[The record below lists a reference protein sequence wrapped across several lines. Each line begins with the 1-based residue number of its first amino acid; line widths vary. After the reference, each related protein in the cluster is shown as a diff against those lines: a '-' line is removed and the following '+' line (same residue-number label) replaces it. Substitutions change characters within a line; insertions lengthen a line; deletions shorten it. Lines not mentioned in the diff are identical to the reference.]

1 MSSVVGI
8 DVGNAS
14 SKIGVARARGVDVI
28 ANEVSNR
35 ATPSL
40 VSFGQKARAL
50 GEAAATAQTSNFKNT
65 IGSLKRLVGRT
76 FQDPEVQKVEKN
88 FINAELV
95 DAKGEV
101 GVKVRLAGEEQ
112 VFSATQLLAMYLGK
126 LRDTTSKELGGA
138 GVSDVV
144 LSTPLW
150 FTDAQRRAMLD
161 AAEIAG
167 LNPLRLL
174 NDTTATALGYGITK
188 TDLPEADNPRNVVFC
203 DIGHSSYQVAV
214 VSFSKGQLTVLGTAA
229 DRNFGGRDFDRALL
243 VHFAEEFKGKYKID
257 VLSSPKA
264 TFRLAAGCER
274 LKKVLSAN
282 PLAPLNVENLMEDI
296 DASSQLK
303 REEFEQLIAPL
314 LERITVP
321 LEAALSQSGLTK
333 DQIHSIEMVGGS
345 SRVPALK
352 ERISAFFGKPLS
364 FTSNQD
370 EAVAR
375 GCTLACA
382 VLSPVFKVRDFS
394 IHDATPYSIKVTWDK
409 AADVPDED
417 TELVVFQPNN
427 PIPSTKIL
435 TFYRKENFDLEA
447 HYAYPEQIP
456 EGINPWIGKFSIKGV
471 TPNAEGDHS
480 IVKVKARLNLHG
492 VLNFESAYTVEEV
505 EKEEEV
511 PVTDPAAMDTDG
523 DKEAAPKTEI
533 RKVKKLQRKN
543 DLTIVSGFTGGK
555 DASLVSEMKEIEGQ
569 LHSNDKL
576 VVDTE
581 DRKNALEEMIY
592 DQRSKLDDRYKLF
605 VTAEEKEKYL
615 AALNAQEEWLYS
627 DEGEDATKSAYVERI
642 ESLQKIG
649 GPIQF
654 REKEFQERPK
664 AASVLR
670 ETINKYMEMAQSGDE
685 QYSHISEE
693 DKQKVIEKCATIA
706 KWLDDGLY
714 KQSELPKN
722 ADPKILSA
730 DMLKKKDE
738 IIYFCHPMY
747 VSKSPISSVPT
758 PSFTNATATP
768 TPADHPFTT
777 TTSSAYSSNNSSRG
791 TSRVPTAAAAGGSAM
806 EVQPS
811 DEGQLSLSAVSP
823 PSVLELP
830 SELSD
835 FDAEVDV
842 GSGGFAAT
850 PASGDADEEDVSDSG
865 QDVGHTDTELAYQ
878 VNDRI
883 RQRSETP
890 SGSISG
896 SSLSP
901 SQPPRRYH
909 RSAQRQRMSTPS
921 PSPSAGPSAD
931 SDSA

>member
-1 MSSVVGI
+1 MSVVGI
-8 DVGNAS
+8 DIGNAA
-14 SKIGVARARGVDVI
+14 SKIGVARARGVDII

-50 GEAAATAQTSNFKNT
+50 GESAATAQTSNFKNT

-76 FQDPEVQKVEKN
+76 LNDPEVQSIEKQ

-95 DAKGEV
+95 DVKGEV
-101 GVKVRLAGEEQ
+101 GVKVRLSGEQQ
-112 VFSATQLLAMYLGK
+112 VFSATQLLGMYLSK

-188 TDLPEADNPRNVVFC
+188 TDLPEADSPRNVVFC
-203 DIGHSSYQVAV
+203 DIGHSSYQVSV
-214 VSFSKGQLTVLGTAA
+214 VSFSKGQLTVLSTAA

-243 VHFAEEFKGKYKID
+243 LHFAEEFKGKYKID
-257 VLSSPKA
+257 VLSQPRA
-264 TFRLAAGCER
+264 TFRLLAGCER

-282 PLAPLNVENLMEDI
+282 ALAPLNVENLMEDI

-303 REEFEQLIAPL
+303 REDFEQLISPL
-314 LERITVP
+314 LQRVTVP
-321 LEAALSQSGLTK
+321 LESALAQSGLTK

-352 ERISAFFGKPLS
+352 DSISAFFGKQLS

-375 GCTLACA
+375 GCTLSCA
-382 VLSPVFKVRDFS
+382 ILSPVFKVREFS
-394 IHDATPYSIKVTWDK
+394 VHDATPYSIKVTWDK

-435 TFYRKENFDLEA
+435 TFYRKEDFALQA
-447 HYAYPEQIP
+447 HYAQPKLIP
-456 EGINPWIGKFSIKGV
+456 QGINPWIGNFSIKGV
-471 TPNAEGDHS
+471 KPNAEGDHS

-492 VLNFESAYTVEEV
+492 VLNFESAYTVEEI

-511 PVTDPAAMDTDG
+511 PVAADPAAMETDG
-523 DKEAAPKTEI
+523 DKDAAPKTEK
-533 RKVKKLQRKN
+533 RKVKKLQRKA
-543 DLTIVSGFTGGK
+543 DLSIVSGFTGGK
-555 DASLVSEMKEIEGQ
+555 DAALVGEMKELEGQ
-569 LHSNDKL
+569 LYSNDKL
-576 VVDTE
+576 VLDTE

-605 VTAEEKEKYL
+605 VTPEEKEKYL
-615 AALNAQEEWLYS
+615 SALNAQEEWLYS

-642 ESLQKIG
+642 AALQKLG
-649 GPIQF
+649 KPIQF
-654 REKEFQERPK
+654 RHSEFQDRPK

-670 ETINKYMEMAQSGDE
+670 EAINKYMEMAQGGDE
-685 QYSHISEE
+685 QYSHISDA
-693 DKQKVIEKCATIA
+693 DKQTVIEKCATVA

-722 ADPKILSA
+722 ADPKIVSA

-738 IIYFCHPMY
+738 VIYACHPIM
-747 VSKSPISSVPT
+747 SKAKPRVE
-758 PSFTNATATP
+758 
-768 TPADHPFTT
+768 TPAPDASKQQQQDSKKP
-777 TTSSAYSSNNSSRG
+777 SA
-791 TSRVPTAAAAGGSAM
+791 
-806 EVQPS
+806 EQ
-811 DEGQLSLSAVSP
+811 
-823 PSVLELP
+823 
-830 SELSD
+830 
-835 FDAEVDV
+835 
-842 GSGGFAAT
+842 T
-850 PASGDADEEDVSDSG
+850 PAEDAKPTDAPVEDG
-865 QDVGHTDTELAYQ
+865 PGEMDVD
-878 VNDRI
+878 
-883 RQRSETP
+883 
-890 SGSISG
+890 
-896 SSLSP
+896 
-901 SQPPRRYH
+901 
-909 RSAQRQRMSTPS
+909 
-921 PSPSAGPSAD
+921 
-931 SDSA
+931 

>member
-65 IGSLKRLVGRT
+65 VGSLKRLVGRS

-101 GVKVRLAGEEQ
+101 GVKVRLAGEEHI
-112 VFSATQLLAMYLGK
+112 FSATQLLAMYLAK

-150 FTDAQRRAMLD
+150 FTDAQRRAYLD

-243 VHFAEEFKGKYKID
+243 LHFAEEFKAKYKID

-282 PLAPLNVENLMEDI
+282 ALAPLNVENLMEDI

-303 REEFEQLIAPL
+303 REEFEQLISPL

-321 LEAALSQSGLTK
+321 LEAALTQSGLTK
-333 DQIHSIEMVGGS
+333 DQIHSIELVGGS

-352 ERISAFFGKPLS
+352 ERISAFFAKPLS

-382 VLSPVFKVRDFS
+382 VLSPVFKVRDFT

-435 TFYRKENFDLEA
+435 TFYRKENFELEA
-447 HYAYPEQIP
+447 HYATPEQIP

-471 TPNAEGDHS
+471 TPNSQGDHS

-511 PVTDPAAMDTDG
+511 PVADPAAMDTDG
-523 DKEAAPKTEI
+523 DKDAAPKTEI
-533 RKVKKLQRKN
+533 RKVKKLQRKA

-555 DASLVSEMKEIEGQ
+555 DAELVAAMKETEGQ
-569 LHSNDKL
+569 LYSNDKL
-576 VVDTE
+576 VIDTE

-664 AASVLR
+664 AASQLR
-670 ETINKYMEMAQSGDE
+670 EAINKYMEMAQGGDE
-685 QYSHISEE
+685 QYSHISED
-693 DKQKVIEKCATIA
+693 DKQKVIEKCATVA

-722 ADPKILSA
+722 ADPKIVSA

-738 IIYFCHPMY
+738 VIYACHPMY
-747 VSKSPISSVPT
+747 VSHPPPPPRLSSSSVPT
-758 PSFTNATATP
+758 PTTY
-768 TPADHPFTT
+768 TT
-777 TTSSAYSSNNSSRG
+777 TTTEGATGTPLSSR
-791 TSRVPTAAAAGGSAM
+791 SSSSSSQNLGSAGAGAGAALAA
-806 EVQPS
+806 S
-811 DEGQLSLSAVSP
+811 DEGLSLSGLTP

-835 FDAEVDV
+835 SDVDAEGETEEEAGSSFGSNASVDSLAPGV
-842 GSGGFAAT
+842 
-850 PASGDADEEDVSDSG
+850 ASLV
-865 QDVGHTDTELAYQ
+865 T
-878 VNDRI
+878 DRI

-890 SGSISG
+890 SGSSQAG
-896 SSLSP
+896 GCSSSIARVP
-901 SQPPRRYH
+901 AERHTGRH
-909 RSAQRQRMSTPS
+909 HQRQRVASPTPLDL
-921 PSPSAGPSAD
+921 PPDPF
-931 SDSA
+931 

>member
-65 IGSLKRLVGRT
+65 VGSLKRLVGRT

-112 VFSATQLLAMYLGK
+112 VFSATQLLAMYLSK

-150 FTDAQRRAMLD
+150 FTDAQRRAYLD

-243 VHFAEEFKGKYKID
+243 LHFAQEFKGKYKID

-264 TFRLAAGCER
+264 SFRLAAGCER

-282 PLAPLNVENLMEDI
+282 ALAPLNVENLMEDI

-303 REEFEQLIAPL
+303 REEFEQLISPL

-321 LEAALSQSGLTK
+321 LETALAQSGLTK

-352 ERISAFFGKPLS
+352 ERISAFFGKSLS

-447 HYAYPEQIP
+447 HYASPDQIP

-511 PVTDPAAMDTDG
+511 PVTDPAAMETDG
-523 DKEAAPKTEI
+523 DKDAAAPKTEI
-533 RKVKKLQRKN
+533 RKVKKLQRKA

-555 DASLVSEMKEIEGQ
+555 DASIVASMKETEGQ
-569 LHSNDKL
+569 LYSNDKL
-576 VVDTE
+576 VIDTE

-592 DQRSKLDDRYKLF
+592 DQRSKLDDRLKLF
-605 VTAEEKEKYL
+605 VTPEEKEKYL

-664 AASVLR
+664 AASALR
-670 ETINKYMEMAQSGDE
+670 EAINKYMEMAQGGDE
-685 QYSHISEE
+685 AYSHISED
-693 DKQKVIEKCATIA
+693 DKQKVIEKCATVA

-738 IIYFCHPMY
+738 IIYFAHPIM
-747 VSKSPISSVPT
+747 SKAKPRADT
-758 PSFTNATATP
+758 TQAP
-768 TPADHPFTT
+768 TPAKDDKKDDAAK
-777 TTSSAYSSNNSSRG
+777 TSN
-791 TSRVPTAAAAGGSAM
+791 
-806 EVQPS
+806 
-811 DEGQLSLSAVSP
+811 
-823 PSVLELP
+823 
-830 SELSD
+830 
-835 FDAEVDV
+835 AEADKADGPGEMDVD
-842 GSGGFAAT
+842 
-850 PASGDADEEDVSDSG
+850 
-865 QDVGHTDTELAYQ
+865 
-878 VNDRI
+878 
-883 RQRSETP
+883 
-890 SGSISG
+890 
-896 SSLSP
+896 
-901 SQPPRRYH
+901 
-909 RSAQRQRMSTPS
+909 
-921 PSPSAGPSAD
+921 
-931 SDSA
+931 

>member
-112 VFSATQLLAMYLGK
+112 TFSATQLLAMYLVK

-150 FTDAQRRAMLD
+150 FTDAQRRAYLD

-243 VHFAEEFKGKYKID
+243 QHFAEEFKGKYKID

-282 PLAPLNVENLMEDI
+282 ALAPLNVENLMEDI

-303 REEFEQLIAPL
+303 REEFEQLISPL
-314 LERITVP
+314 LERINVP
-321 LEAALSQSGLTK
+321 LEAALAQSGLSK

-382 VLSPVFKVRDFS
+382 VLSPVFKVREFS

-447 HYAYPEQIP
+447 HYAAPDQIP

-511 PVTDPAAMDTDG
+511 PVAADPAAMDTDG
-523 DKEAAPKTEI
+523 DKDAAAAPKTEV
-533 RKVKKLQRKN
+533 RKVKKLQRKA
-543 DLTIVSGFTGGK
+543 DLSIVSGFTGGK
-555 DASLVSEMKEIEGQ
+555 DASVVSEMKEVEGQ
-569 LHSNDKL
+569 LYSNDKL
-576 VVDTE
+576 VIDTE

-642 ESLQKIG
+642 DSLQKIG

-654 REKEFQERPK
+654 REKEFQERPR
-664 AASVLR
+664 AASALR
-670 ETINKYMEMAQSGDE
+670 EAINKYMEMAQGGDE
-685 QYSHISEE
+685 AYSHISED
-693 DKQKVIEKCATIA
+693 DKQKVIEKCATVA

-722 ADPKILSA
+722 ADPKIVSA

-738 IIYFCHPMY
+738 VIYFCHPMY
-747 VSKSPISSVPT
+747 VYSSRSLPVSSAASSSAAKST
-758 PSFTNATATP
+758 
-768 TPADHPFTT
+768 DM
-777 TTSSAYSSNNSSRG
+777 TTSTSRASSSSG
-791 TSRVPTAAAAGGSAM
+791 TSGTGTDPPALSVDPGAEEPSEGEESCVSSADSASAG
-806 EVQPS
+806 
-811 DEGQLSLSAVSP
+811 LR
-823 PSVLELP
+823 LP

-835 FDAEVDV
+835 FEA
-842 GSGGFAAT
+842 GPLG
-850 PASGDADEEDVSDSG
+850 PDSG
-865 QDVGHTDTELAYQ
+865 CGVTSGNARVHP
-878 VNDRI
+878 
-883 RQRSETP
+883 RSETP
-890 SGSISG
+890 SSG
-896 SSLSP
+896 SSRARS
-901 SQPPRRYH
+901 SEASMSKIKPRVDTTQ
-909 RSAQRQRMSTPS
+909 APTP
-921 PSPSAGPSAD
+921 AKEDKKEAEADKNAEADKADGPGEMD
-931 SDSA
+931 VD

>member
-65 IGSLKRLVGRT
+65 VGSLKRLVGRT

-101 GVKVRLAGEEQ
+101 GVKVRLAGEEHI
-112 VFSATQLLAMYLGK
+112 FSATQLLAMYLGK
-126 LRDTTSKELGGA
+126 LRDTTFKELRGA

-150 FTDAQRRAMLD
+150 FTDAQRRAYLD

-174 NDTTATALGYGITK
+174 NDTTATALSYGITK

-243 VHFAEEFKGKYKID
+243 LHFAEEFKAKYKID

-303 REEFEQLIAPL
+303 REEFEQLISPL

-321 LEAALSQSGLTK
+321 LEAALTQSGLSK

-382 VLSPVFKVRDFS
+382 VLSPVFKVREFS
-394 IHDATPYSIKVTWDK
+394 IHDATPYPIKVTWDK

-435 TFYRKENFDLEA
+435 TFYRKDNFDLEA
-447 HYAYPEQIP
+447 HYASPEQIP

-523 DKEAAPKTEI
+523 DNKDAAPKTEI
-533 RKVKKLQRKN
+533 RKVKKLQRKA

-555 DASLVSEMKEIEGQ
+555 DAALVANMKETEGQ
-569 LHSNDKL
+569 LYSNDKL
-576 VVDTE
+576 VIDTE

-627 DEGEDATKSAYVERI
+627 DEGEDAKKSAYVERI

-664 AASVLR
+664 AASALR
-670 ETINKYMEMAQSGDE
+670 ETINKYMEMAQGGDE
-685 QYSHISEE
+685 QYSHISED
-693 DKQKVIEKCATIA
+693 DKQKVIEKCATVA

-738 IIYFCHPMY
+738 VIYFAHPIDD
-747 VSKSPISSVPT
+747 PTAASSRKT
-758 PSFTNATATP
+758 DEFTTA
-768 TPADHPFTT
+768 TT
-777 TTSSAYSSNNSSRG
+777 TTNTSTANATPPTDVDVGNDTDDSNG
-791 TSRVPTAAAAGGSAM
+791 F
-806 EVQPS
+806 
-811 DEGQLSLSAVSP
+811 LAVSP

-835 FDAEVDV
+835 SDVDAEGETDI
-842 GSGGFAAT
+842 GSTGSVSGAA
-850 PASGDADEEDVSDSG
+850 
-865 QDVGHTDTELAYQ
+865 

-883 RQRSETP
+883 RQRSDTP
-890 SGSISG
+890 SGSSHSSTSRHSG
-896 SSLSP
+896 RAKDEKKDEPKP
-901 SQPPRRYH
+901 SN
-909 RSAQRQRMSTPS
+909 AE
-921 PSPSAGPSAD
+921 ADKNDGPGEMD
-931 SDSA
+931 VD